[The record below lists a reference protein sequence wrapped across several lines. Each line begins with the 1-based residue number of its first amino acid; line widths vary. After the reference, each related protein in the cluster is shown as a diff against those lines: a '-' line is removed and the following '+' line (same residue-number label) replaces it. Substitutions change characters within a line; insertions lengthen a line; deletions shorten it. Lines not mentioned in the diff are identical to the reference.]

1 MSYGVREFSY
11 RVTNPAKIGEQKVNT
26 TTSKKATSAADI
38 FAKPAKSENLS
49 TITKALEEAHAIIAK
64 ENNAPRATIVTGRS
78 SRVHGHFTP
87 WTPWA
92 SGEETFHEIFI
103 TISKRTARELLGTLL
118 HETAHSIDNKEGVRG
133 TSGDG
138 YHNKNF
144 KARAESLGLT
154 ITQAPRIGFS
164 VTAVS
169 DECAARWAE
178 PLRLIEE
185 ALRLT
190 ADNDGGTA
198 KPKGRNK
205 NLLVA
210 ECGCGNKIRL
220 SQKTLEMCAPSCNNC
235 EEYFVT
241 DKDGAG
247 VKA

>member
-1 MSYGVREFSY
+1 M
-11 RVTNPAKIGEQKVNT
+11 T
-26 TTSKKATSAADI
+26 TTTKGKKKTTKAGDI
-38 FAKPAKSENLS
+38 FQAPVSRVENLS

-64 ENNAPRATIVTGRS
+64 ETGAPRATIVTGRS
-78 SRVHGHFTP
+78 STVHGHFTP

-103 TISKRTARELLGTLL
+103 TIAKREAREMLGTLL
-118 HETAHSIDNKEGVRG
+118 HETAHSIDNKEGIKG

-138 YHNKNF
+138 YHNQKF
-144 KARAESLGLT
+144 KARAEGLGLT

-164 VTAVS
+164 VTEVS
-169 DECAARWAE
+169 DECAKRWAE

-205 NLLVA
+205 NLPVA
-210 ECGCGNKIRL
+210 KCECGESIRL
-220 SQKTLEMCAPSCNNC
+220 SLKTLEKCKPVCQECDSEFKV
-235 EEYFVT
+235 EE
-241 DKDGAG
+241 GEG
-247 VKA
+247 E

>member
-1 MSYGVREFSY
+1 M
-11 RVTNPAKIGEQKVNT
+11 AT
-26 TTSKKATSAADI
+26 TTAKKKTTTAGDIFKTSA
-38 FAKPAKSENLS
+38 PRVENLS

-64 ENNAPRATIVTGRS
+64 ETGAPRATIVTGRS
-78 SRVHGHFTP
+78 STVHGHFTP

-103 TISKRTARELLGTLL
+103 TIAKREAREILGTLL
-118 HETAHSIDNKEGVRG
+118 HETAHSIDNKEGIQG

-138 YHNKNF
+138 YHNQKF
-144 KARAESLGLT
+144 KARAEALGLT

-164 VTAVS
+164 VTSVS
-169 DECAARWAE
+169 DECATRWAT

-190 ADNDGGTA
+190 ADSGNGATA

-210 ECGCGNKIRL
+210 ECGCGEKIRL
-220 SQKTLEMCAPSCNNC
+220 SAKALALCAPECQNC
-235 EEYFVT
+235 QSSFEVR
-241 DKDGAG
+241 G
-247 VKA
+247 

>member
-1 MSYGVREFSY
+1 M
-11 RVTNPAKIGEQKVNT
+11 T
-26 TTSKKATSAADI
+26 TATKGKKKTTKAGDI
-38 FAKPAKSENLS
+38 FQAPVSRVENLS

-64 ENNAPRATIVTGRS
+64 ETGAPRATIVTGRS
-78 SRVHGHFTP
+78 STVHGHFTP

-103 TISKRTARELLGTLL
+103 TIAKREAREMLGTLL
-118 HETAHSIDNKEGVRG
+118 HETAHSIDNKEGIKG

-138 YHNKNF
+138 YHNQKF
-144 KARAESLGLT
+144 KARAEGLGLT

-164 VTAVS
+164 VTEVS
-169 DECAARWAE
+169 DECAKRWAE

-205 NLLVA
+205 NLPVA
-210 ECGCGNKIRL
+210 KCECGESIRL
-220 SQKTLEMCAPSCNNC
+220 SLKTLEKCKPVCQECDSEFKV
-235 EEYFVT
+235 EE
-241 DKDGAG
+241 GEG
-247 VKA
+247 E

>member
-1 MSYGVREFSY
+1 M
-11 RVTNPAKIGEQKVNT
+11 T
-26 TTSKKATSAADI
+26 TATATKGKKKTTAGDI
-38 FAKPAKSENLS
+38 FQAPTSRVENLS

-64 ENNAPRATIVTGRS
+64 ETGAPRATIVTGRS
-78 SRVHGHFTP
+78 SKVHGHFTP

-103 TISKRTARELLGTLL
+103 TIAKREAREILGTLL
-118 HETAHSIDNKEGVRG
+118 HETAHSIDNKEGIQG

-138 YHNKNF
+138 YHNQKF

-164 VTAVS
+164 VTSVS
-169 DECAARWAE
+169 DECATRWAE

-185 ALRLT
+185 ALKLT
-190 ADNDGGTA
+190 ADSGEGTA

-210 ECGCGNKIRL
+210 ECGCGEKIRL
-220 SQKTLEMCAPSCNNC
+220 SAKALALCAPECQNC
-235 EEYFVT
+235 QSSFEVR
-241 DKDGAG
+241 G
-247 VKA
+247 